1 MNKPDS
7 DTIEELQNQILSLN
21 TKLKDL
27 EMQSNYTVMDNMTLL
42 SELNAVCYLKR
53 KEQDEAKRKSMIAKH
68 YTNKDKM
75 LQYNV
80 YFMNFYELEEV
91 YNERLE
97 IESLRLTVEDIVDK
111 HDPYNPKRF
120 KLAQP
125 AK

>member
-1 MNKPDS
+1 M
-7 DTIEELQNQILSLN
+7 
-21 TKLKDL
+21 
-27 EMQSNYTVMDNMTLL
+27 
-42 SELNAVCYLKR
+42 CYLNR

-111 HDPYNPKRF
+111 HDPSNPKRF